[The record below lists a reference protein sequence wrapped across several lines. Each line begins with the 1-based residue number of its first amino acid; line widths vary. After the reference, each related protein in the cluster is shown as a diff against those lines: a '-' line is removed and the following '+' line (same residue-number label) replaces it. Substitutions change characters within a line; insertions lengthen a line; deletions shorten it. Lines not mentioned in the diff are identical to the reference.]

1 MCEWWDYSRGFCGK
15 LARHK
20 IDLNFTGKSR
30 GLNTKQGVFFHL
42 WTGTYRKGHGL
53 HGLQELLGVSNRR
66 GSRQLGVWGR
76 CKTERGDRGDRDD
89 VLTSVGDGREQPDFR
104 EGRRWSTMVVGTV
117 PLGRRC
123 SGARLATGISG
134 GDAARSRGPHDGL
147 GFLQSAPWP
156 ADQGRPEAVVFGSGE
171 LRG

>member
-1 MCEWWDYSRGFCGK
+1 MCESGIFCRRFCGK
-15 LARHK
+15 LVRHK
-20 IDLNFTGKSR
+20 IDLKFTRKAR
-30 GLNTKQGVFFHL
+30 GLNTKEGVFFHL

-53 HGLQELLGVSNRR
+53 QELLGVSNLR
-66 GSRQLGVWGR
+66 GSRQLGAR
-76 CKTERGDRGDRDD
+76 PRHKTDRGGRGDLKD
-89 VLTSVGDGREQPDFR
+89 VLTTGGDRREWPDFK
-104 EGRRWSTMVVGTV
+104 EGRRRSTMVVGTV

-123 SGARLATGISG
+123 SGARLATGVSG

-156 ADQGRPEAVVFGSGE
+156 ADQGRPEAVVLGSGE